1 MNDMVERGRSCA
13 GEKQVF
19 AKLTNEA
26 VLQAIEMHKAGES
39 ACSLAKKFNV
49 SSTSILYA
57 LNGHTWSSVTGL
69 APRENKPKM
78 QGTLCHAAKLC
89 DADVVEILRLGASGM
104 RGSKIAPLFNVTHS
118 LISGILNGKT
128 WKHIPRQSPQ
138 QIEPR
143 YKVLIAL
150 NLDSGRVHGT

>member
-1 MNDMVERGRSCA
+1 MKSRRRSCA
-13 GEKQVF
+13 GEKQHL
-19 AKLTNEA
+19 AKLTNQTVLDA
-26 VLQAIEMHKAGES
+26 VKMSRDGMS
-39 ACSLAKKFNV
+39 ACAISRVLNV
-49 SSTSILYA
+49 SSAAITYA

-118 LISGILNGKT
+118 LISGILLGKT
-128 WKHIPRQSPQ
+128 WKHIPRQSTQ
-138 QIEPR
+138 QIEPEIQGS
-143 YKVLIAL
+143 YCFV
-150 NLDSGRVHGT
+150 S